1 VRFVPKEAG
10 LHFLHA
16 KLDGV
21 HVPGSPFKIKVGG
34 EAAGARRRIDGH
46 VRLSGRGLERIHV
59 GQRTAFV
66 IDTSEV
72 GAGTL
77 SVTVDGP
84 SKVGG
89 AGGREI
95 TFRNIDEISTAR
107 KKIPQ
112 KKKKICSRFRPS
124 LNLALFRWIVFF
136 NFQNSFLD

>member
-1 VRFVPKEAG
+1 MRFVPKEAG

-34 EAAGARRRIDGH
+34 DSPRRRIDGQ
-46 VRLSGRGLERIHV
+46 VRLSGRGLERVHV

-84 SKVGG
+84 SKVG
-89 AGGREI
+89 
-95 TFRNIDEISTAR
+95 
-107 KKIPQ
+107 
-112 KKKKICSRFRPS
+112 
-124 LNLALFRWIVFF
+124 W
-136 NFQNSFLD
+136 

>member
-1 VRFVPKEAG
+1 MRFVPKEAG

-34 EAAGARRRIDGH
+34 EAAAGARRRIDGH

-89 AGGREI
+89 RPATKLPFEI
-95 TFRNIDEISTAR
+95 LT
-107 KKIPQ
+107 K
-112 KKKKICSRFRPS
+112 
-124 LNLALFRWIVFF
+124 LFRDF
-136 NFQNSFLD
+136 DPR

>member
-1 VRFVPKEAG
+1 MRFVPKEAG

-89 AGGREI
+89 RAASKLPCEI
-95 TFRNIDEISTAR
+95 MTKLFHDFERQLCFDGLSFSTFR
-107 KKIPQ
+107 
-112 KKKKICSRFRPS
+112 
-124 LNLALFRWIVFF
+124 IVF
-136 NFQNSFLD
+136 